1 MSSDTTDPVAID
13 LDTFIASHQKKL
25 SKTAQLV
32 RHLDEIARLEARVSN
47 SGR

>member
-1 MSSDTTDPVAID
+1 MSPDTSAPEVLD
-13 LDTFIASHQKKL
+13 LDAFIASHQKKL